1 MQVEARPQEMK
12 AGSEADRP
20 HSEWE
25 VEAGLAMDAENQVME
40 HQTVEVE
47 MVHLI
52 QKDRQEVTIHQ
63 VEVVDQ
69 AHQEEDHQEVD
80 RLEWVE
86 THQDL

>member
-1 MQVEARPQEMK
+1 MQVEARPQEMM

-52 QKDRQEVTIHQ
+52 PRDRQEVIRHQ
-63 VEVVDQ
+63 EEAADK
-69 AHQEEDHQEVD
+69 AHQEEDRQDH
-80 RLEWVE
+80 LEE
-86 THQDL
+86 DHHHLD